1 MSDQTKKFNQLPKIT
16 NLGTTYN
23 LIATNASNGA
33 NAQMTAANLKK
44 ELGSISIDDVM
55 DNVFIMC
62 HRYETVGGSPNV
74 DNYPTC
80 WRPSEWAAREAKGE
94 VATGVLL
101 IDGGRKLVIAPT
113 EKTSAWS
120 TNTLACG
127 TTQNDRILAQEL
139 YNGKENC
146 KKILTNA
153 TMAAE
158 GDASAVGWCNAYE
171 RVNAGG
177 KGLKSGAW
185 WLPSL
190 GELYLM
196 FANFTKINYALSK
209 ISGATPLAKTAYW
222 SCTEDSAAYAWGL
235 GFDSGAQSGLSKSGR
250 QRRVRPVSAF
260 AMAT

>member
-1 MSDQTKKFNQLPKIT
+1 MTQVKNLNALPTVSTLGSTRSLIVTDDSSGKGYRMSKV
-16 NLGTTYN
+16 
-23 LIATNASNGA
+23 
-33 NAQMTAANLKK
+33 NLKS

-62 HRYETVGGSPNV
+62 HRYETVGDKPSV

-80 WRPSEWAAREAKGE
+80 WRPSEWASREAKGE

-113 EKTSAWS
+113 EKTSTWS
-120 TNTLACG
+120 TNTLLCG
-127 TTQNDRILAQEL
+127 TAQNDRLLTQEL

-190 GELYLM
+190 GELYLI
-196 FANFTKINYALSK
+196 FANYTKINYALSK
-209 ISGATPLAKTAYW
+209 ISGATLLSKNSYW
-222 SCTEDSAAYAWGL
+222 SCTENSATSAWGL
-235 GFDSGAQSGLSKSGR
+235 SFTYGGQYNNSKSGN
-250 QRRVRPVSAF
+250 QIRVRPVSAF